1 MHHLTGPVPPPLPFA
16 PGRIFCQD
24 CSSRRVGPHRICDL
38 CVDASFPDDKG
49 GSSGLASPAPTRP
62 TNMPR
67 MLSHDANSMGRA
79 STDGDEGDEG
89 EPMVV
94 RGANDRVA
102 KLERRVAQLQAQLLA
117 ASRTHVPTPLDM
129 VSHSELA
136 VGLMYPVLAIIAGLG
151 WRMVPLTIATFA
163 VWLWL
168 SGYGITMWAPLL
180 GIVGWMV
187 HVARSP
193 KFGLF
198 RRRMRVYGIA
208 FSAFCDYKVRHPP
221 PAHTH
226 VSSAACMMRR
236 SLRP

>member
-1 MHHLTGPVPPPLPFA
+1 MVTPT
-16 PGRIFCQD
+16 
-24 CSSRRVGPHRICDL
+24 
-38 CVDASFPDDKG
+38 
-49 GSSGLASPAPTRP
+49 PTRP

-67 MLSHDANSMGRA
+67 MLSHDANSMGSA
-79 STDGDEGDEG
+79 SDDGEDGDVDHA
-89 EPMVV
+89 MVV
-94 RGANDRVA
+94 PAAGDRVA

-151 WRMVPLTIATFA
+151 WRMVPLTIAGVA

-168 SGYGITMWAPLL
+168 SGYGFMMWAPLL

-208 FSAFCDYKVRHPP
+208 FSAFCDYKVH
-221 PAHTH
+221 
-226 VSSAACMMRR
+226 SDSRR
-236 SLRP
+236 VGNRCDCE